1 MSATD
6 ALLIFLDAR
15 NDIEGWLRLR
25 GGAVAARGVGGERL
39 PELVDAETQEPLPI
53 AAVVPGEAVSVHWLE
68 LPAGLAP
75 AQAIAAA
82 RLMASDVSAQPVSE
96 LHVAIGPEMEGESA
110 RVVALVPA
118 LTMAGWLG
126 RLQAEGLDPDLVMP
140 EPLLLPRP
148 DEGFVRYD
156 RGEIPLFRGRSDA
169 FSVELDLAA
178 LVTGRAKVESI
189 DTDGFE
195 AGLSAALAA
204 PAVNLRQGAFAKR
217 RQWRIE
223 WPLVRR
229 LAMLGLAILLVTLA
243 IQVVAILRYTYAAD
257 ALEQQANALASQTL
271 RRSGALSN
279 APALMEQRVT
289 ELRGSGPG
297 YGRLASALFEAVRAT
312 PNAELSGMIF
322 TDGALRATVAGDAP
336 ATLSSVQERL
346 GAGGLRVEASPIRTS
361 GGRPAAELTVQAP

>member
-15 NDIEGWLRLR
+15 NEIEGWLQLR
-25 GGAVAARGVGGERL
+25 GGAVAARGLGGERL
-39 PELVDAETQEPLPI
+39 PGLVDAETQEPLRV

-68 LPAGLAP
+68 LPTGLAP

-82 RLMASDVSAQPVSE
+82 RLMAADVSAQPVSE
-96 LHVAIGPEMEGESA
+96 LHVAIGPEVEGESA

-118 LTMAGWLG
+118 LAMAGWLG

-169 FSVELDLAA
+169 FSVEPDLAT

-217 RQWRIE
+217 RQWGIE

-229 LAMLGLAILLVTLA
+229 LAMLRQDRRRNEPHRKPEA
-243 IQVVAILRYTYAAD
+243 QRHEQEVVEEPQNRDDVRNEIDGAQCVGDDHSGDEPGDPGRARVPGRAEDGDEI
-257 ALEQQANALASQTL
+257 ALQGAGPEPEAFHKAVEIRWRVIGQA
-271 RRSGALSN
+271 G
-279 APALMEQRVT
+279 PALWRLRLQGSRCSARRQR
-289 ELRGSGPG
+289 
-297 YGRLASALFEAVRAT
+297 RA
-312 PNAELSGMIF
+312 A
-322 TDGALRATVAGDAP
+322 A
-336 ATLSSVQERL
+336 
-346 GAGGLRVEASPIRTS
+346 
-361 GGRPAAELTVQAP
+361 RP